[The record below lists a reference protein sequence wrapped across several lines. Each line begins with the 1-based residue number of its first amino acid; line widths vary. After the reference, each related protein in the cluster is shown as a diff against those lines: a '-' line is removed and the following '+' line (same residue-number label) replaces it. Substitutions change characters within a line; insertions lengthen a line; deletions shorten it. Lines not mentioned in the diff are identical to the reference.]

1 MKCKVKFLMDTS
13 AERFP
18 TNYSGAVLQDGADGS
33 QRSSWGS
40 GLKPSDIGHLQLF
53 FINLR
58 LV

>member
-1 MKCKVKFLMDTS
+1 MDTS